1 MLLALRG
8 ILLSLMGVYYYTFF
22 KDKDYRQVKEA
33 GELDDTSVV
42 KVGAL
47 GWVANFFDT
56 LGIGS
61 FAIIVA
67 ANKFFKIGIKDKELP
82 GFLNVG
88 CCLPVMCEA
97 FIFTTVIKVDPL
109 TLFSMLIAAA
119 IGSYIG
125 AGIIAK
131 MDESKIQLVM
141 GLALLATAVLMFCS
155 KMGYMPGG
163 GEAIGLSGVK
173 LAVGVVGNAI
183 LGALMTAGVGLFAP
197 CMALTYFLGL
207 SPQVTAIGL
216 SGVKLAV
223 GVVGNAIL
231 GALMTAGVGLFA
243 PCMALT
249 YFLGLSP
256 QVTFPIMMG
265 SCAML
270 QPVSSVKFIKEGAYP
285 RKASLVL
292 SLCGAVGVFVAAFIV
307 KSLPIETLKWVVMA
321 VLVYTGASMISGAM
335 KNLKKEPKAV
345 IE

>member
-8 ILLSLMGVYYYTFF
+8 ILLSLMGIYYYTFF
-22 KDKDYRQVKEA
+22 KDYRQVKEA
-33 GELDDTSVV
+33 GELDNISAV

-97 FIFTTVIKVDPL
+97 FIFTTVIEVDPL

-131 MDESKIQLVM
+131 LDEAKIQLVM

-163 GEAIGLSGVK
+163 GDAIGLSGVK
-173 LAVGVVGNAI
+173 LAIGVVGNA
-183 LGALMTAGVGLFAP
+183 V
-197 CMALTYFLGL
+197 
-207 SPQVTAIGL
+207 
-216 SGVKLAV
+216 
-223 GVVGNAIL
+223 L

-321 VLVYTGASMISGAM
+321 VLVYTGASMIAGAI
-335 KNLKKEPKAV
+335 KNLGK
-345 IE
+345 

>member
-22 KDKDYRQVKEA
+22 KDYRQVKEA
-33 GELDDTSVV
+33 GELDNTSVV

-97 FIFTTVIKVDPL
+97 FIFTTVIEVDPV

-119 IGSYIG
+119 VGSYVG
-125 AGIIAK
+125 AGIISK
-131 MDESKIQLVM
+131 MDEAKIQLVM

-163 GEAIGLSGVK
+163 GDAIGLSGAK
-173 LAVGVVGNAI
+173 LAIGVMGNAI
-183 LGALMTAGVGLFAP
+183 LGALMTAGVGLFA
-197 CMALTYFLGL
+197 
-207 SPQVTAIGL
+207 QIGRAH
-216 SGVKLAV
+216 V
-223 GVVGNAIL
+223 
-231 GALMTAGVGLFA
+231 
-243 PCMALT
+243 
-249 YFLGLSP
+249 
-256 QVTFPIMMG
+256 
-265 SCAML
+265 
-270 QPVSSVKFIKEGAYP
+270 
-285 RKASLVL
+285 
-292 SLCGAVGVFVAAFIV
+292 
-307 KSLPIETLKWVVMA
+307 
-321 VLVYTGASMISGAM
+321 
-335 KNLKKEPKAV
+335 
-345 IE
+345 

>member
-8 ILLSLMGVYYYTFF
+8 ILLSLMSVYCFTFF
-22 KDKDYRQVKEA
+22 KDYKEVKEA
-33 GELDDTSVV
+33 GKLDKPSVV

-88 CCLPVMCEA
+88 CCLPVMFEA

-119 IGSYIG
+119 VGSYIG

-131 MDESKIQLVM
+131 MDEAKIQLIM

-173 LAVGVVGNAI
+173 LAI
-183 LGALMTAGVGLFAP
+183 
-197 CMALTYFLGL
+197 
-207 SPQVTAIGL
+207 
-216 SGVKLAV
+216 

-292 SLCGAVGVFVAAFIV
+292 SLCGIFGVFVAAFIV

-321 VLVYTGASMISGAM
+321 VLVYTGASMIAGS
-335 KNLKKEPKAV
+335 KKKLGKEGKVVA
-345 IE
+345 E

>member
-22 KDKDYRQVKEA
+22 KDYRQVKEA
-33 GELDDTSVV
+33 GELDNTSVV

-97 FIFTTVIKVDPL
+97 FIFTTVIEVDPV

-119 IGSYIG
+119 VGSYVG
-125 AGIIAK
+125 AGIISK
-131 MDESKIQLVM
+131 MDEAKIQLVM

-163 GEAIGLSGVK
+163 GDAIGLSGAK
-173 LAVGVVGNAI
+173 LAI
-183 LGALMTAGVGLFAP
+183 
-197 CMALTYFLGL
+197 
-207 SPQVTAIGL
+207 
-216 SGVKLAV
+216 

-321 VLVYTGASMISGAM
+321 VLVYTGASMIACAM
-335 KNLKKEPKAV
+335 KNLGKEAKVVA
-345 IE
+345 E

>member
-1 MLLALRG
+1 MLIALRV
-8 ILLSLMGVYYYTFF
+8 ILASLLGVYGFTFI
-22 KDKDYRQVKEA
+22 KDYNQVKKE
-33 GELDDTSVV
+33 GQLDDISVA

-88 CCLPVMCEA
+88 CCIPVMCEA
-97 FIFTTVIKVDPL
+97 FIFTTVIEVEPV
-109 TLFSMLIAAA
+109 TLFALLIAAA
-119 IGSYIG
+119 VGSYIG

-131 MDESKIQLVM
+131 LDEAKIQLVM
-141 GLALLATAVLMFCS
+141 GIALLVTAVLMFCS

-163 GEAIGLSGVK
+163 GDAIGLTGIKLVIGVI
-173 LAVGVVGNAI
+173 GNAV

-197 CMALTYFLGL
+197 CMALCYFLGL
-207 SPQVTAIGL
+207 SSQV
-216 SGVKLAV
+216 V
-223 GVVGNAIL
+223 
-231 GALMTAGVGLFA
+231 
-243 PCMALT
+243 
-249 YFLGLSP
+249 
-256 QVTFPIMMG
+256 FPIMMG

-285 RKASLVL
+285 RKASLAL
-292 SLCGAVGVFVAAFIV
+292 ALCGAVGVFVAAFIV
-307 KSLPIETLKWVVMA
+307 KSLPIETLKWLVMA

-335 KNLKKEPKAV
+335 KNLGKDPKV
-345 IE
+345 VVD

>member
-1 MLLALRG
+1 
-8 ILLSLMGVYYYTFF
+8 MGVYYYTFF
-22 KDKDYRQVKEA
+22 KDYRQVKEA

-207 SPQVTAIGL
+207 SPQVT
-216 SGVKLAV
+216 
-223 GVVGNAIL
+223 
-231 GALMTAGVGLFA
+231 
-243 PCMALT
+243 
-249 YFLGLSP
+249 
-256 QVTFPIMMG
+256 FPIMMG

>member
-22 KDKDYRQVKEA
+22 KDYRKVKEA
-33 GELDDTSVV
+33 GELDNTSVV

-97 FIFTTVIKVDPL
+97 FIFTTVIEVDPV
-109 TLFSMLIAAA
+109 TLFAMLIAAA
-119 IGSYIG
+119 VGSYIG
-125 AGIIAK
+125 AGIISK

-163 GEAIGLSGVK
+163 GDAIGLSGAK
-173 LAVGVVGNAI
+173 LVI
-183 LGALMTAGVGLFAP
+183 
-197 CMALTYFLGL
+197 
-207 SPQVTAIGL
+207 
-216 SGVKLAV
+216 

-321 VLVYTGASMISGAM
+321 VLVYTGASMIAGAM
-335 KNLKKEPKAV
+335 KNLGKEAKV
-345 IE
+345 VVE

>member
-22 KDKDYRQVKEA
+22 KDYRQVKKA
-33 GELDDTSVV
+33 GELDNTSVV

-97 FIFTTVIKVDPL
+97 FIFTTVIEVDPV

-119 IGSYIG
+119 VGSYIG
-125 AGIIAK
+125 AGIISK
-131 MDESKIQLVM
+131 MDEAKIQLVM

-163 GEAIGLSGVK
+163 GDAIGLSGAK
-173 LAVGVVGNAI
+173 LAI
-183 LGALMTAGVGLFAP
+183 
-197 CMALTYFLGL
+197 
-207 SPQVTAIGL
+207 
-216 SGVKLAV
+216 

-321 VLVYTGASMISGAM
+321 VLVYTGASMIAGAM
-335 KNLKKEPKAV
+335 KNLGKEAEV
-345 IE
+345 VAE

>member
-8 ILLSLMGVYYYTFF
+8 ILLSLMGVYYFTFF
-22 KDKDYRQVKEA
+22 KDYRQVKEA
-33 GELDDTSVV
+33 GKLDNTSVV
-42 KVGAL
+42 RVGIL

-97 FIFTTVIKVDPL
+97 FIFTTVIEVDPL

-119 IGSYIG
+119 VGSYIG

-131 MDESKIQLVM
+131 MDEAKIQLIM

-163 GEAIGLSGVK
+163 GDAIGLSGAK
-173 LAVGVVGNAI
+173 LA
-183 LGALMTAGVGLFAP
+183 
-197 CMALTYFLGL
+197 
-207 SPQVTAIGL
+207 IGI
-216 SGVKLAV
+216 
-223 GVVGNAIL
+223 VGNAIL

-285 RKASLVL
+285 RKASLIL
-292 SLCGAVGVFVAAFIV
+292 SLCGAFGVFVAAFIV

-321 VLVYTGASMISGAM
+321 VLVYTGASMIAGSM
-335 KNLKKEPKAV
+335 KKLGKEAEV
-345 IE
+345 IAE

>member
-22 KDKDYRQVKEA
+22 KDYRQVKEA
-33 GELDDTSVV
+33 GELDNTSVV

-97 FIFTTVIKVDPL
+97 FIFTTVIEVDPL

-163 GEAIGLSGVK
+163 GDAIGLSGVK
-173 LAVGVVGNAI
+173 LAI
-183 LGALMTAGVGLFAP
+183 
-197 CMALTYFLGL
+197 
-207 SPQVTAIGL
+207 
-216 SGVKLAV
+216 

-321 VLVYTGASMISGAM
+321 VLVYTGASMIAGAM
-335 KNLKKEPKAV
+335 RNSGKQANVVVE
-345 IE
+345 

>member
-22 KDKDYRQVKEA
+22 KDYRQVKEA
-33 GELDDTSVV
+33 GELDSPSGV

-47 GWVANFFDT
+47 GLIANFFDT

-97 FIFTTVIKVDPL
+97 FIFTTVIEVDPV

-119 IGSYIG
+119 VGSYIG

-131 MDESKIQLVM
+131 MDEAKIQLVM

-163 GEAIGLSGVK
+163 GDAIGLSGAK
-173 LAVGVVGNAI
+173 LVI
-183 LGALMTAGVGLFAP
+183 
-197 CMALTYFLGL
+197 
-207 SPQVTAIGL
+207 
-216 SGVKLAV
+216 

-285 RKASLVL
+285 RKASLIVG
-292 SLCGAVGVFVAAFIV
+292 LCGAVGVFIAAFIV

-335 KNLKKEPKAV
+335 KNLKKESKV
-345 IE
+345 VTE

>member
-8 ILLSLMGVYYYTFF
+8 ILLSLMGVYFYTFF
-22 KDKDYRQVKEA
+22 KDFRQVKEA
-33 GELDDTSVV
+33 GELDSPSGV

-47 GWVANFFDT
+47 GLIANFFDT

-97 FIFTTVIKVDPL
+97 FIFTTVIEVDPV

-119 IGSYIG
+119 VGSYIG

-131 MDESKIQLVM
+131 MDEAKIQLVM

-163 GEAIGLSGVK
+163 GDAIGLSGAK
-173 LAVGVVGNAI
+173 LVI
-183 LGALMTAGVGLFAP
+183 
-197 CMALTYFLGL
+197 
-207 SPQVTAIGL
+207 
-216 SGVKLAV
+216 

-285 RKASLVL
+285 RKASLIVG
-292 SLCGAVGVFVAAFIV
+292 LCGAVGVFIAAFIV

-335 KNLKKEPKAV
+335 KNLKKESKV
-345 IE
+345 VTE

>member
-22 KDKDYRQVKEA
+22 KDYRKVKEA
-33 GELDDTSVV
+33 GELDNTSVV

-97 FIFTTVIKVDPL
+97 FIFTTVIEVDPL

-163 GEAIGLSGVK
+163 GDAIGLSGVK
-173 LAVGVVGNAI
+173 LAI
-183 LGALMTAGVGLFAP
+183 
-197 CMALTYFLGL
+197 
-207 SPQVTAIGL
+207 
-216 SGVKLAV
+216 

-321 VLVYTGASMISGAM
+321 VLVYTGASMIAGAM
-335 KNLKKEPKAV
+335 KNLGKEAKV
-345 IE
+345 VVE

>member
-1 MLLALRG
+1 MLIALRV
-8 ILLSLMGVYYYTFF
+8 ILASLLGVYGFTFI
-22 KDKDYRQVKEA
+22 KDYNQVKKE
-33 GELDDTSVV
+33 GQLDDISVA

-82 GFLNVG
+82 GFLKVG
-88 CCLPVMCEA
+88 CCIPVMCEA
-97 FIFTTVIKVDPL
+97 FIFTTVIEVEPV
-109 TLFSMLIAAA
+109 TLFAMLIAAA
-119 IGSYIG
+119 VGSYIG

-131 MDESKIQLVM
+131 LDEAKIQLVM
-141 GLALLATAVLMFCS
+141 GIALLVTAVLMFCS

-163 GEAIGLSGVK
+163 GDAIGLTGIKLVIGVI
-173 LAVGVVGNAI
+173 GNAV

-197 CMALTYFLGL
+197 CMALCYFLGL
-207 SPQVTAIGL
+207 SSQV
-216 SGVKLAV
+216 V
-223 GVVGNAIL
+223 
-231 GALMTAGVGLFA
+231 
-243 PCMALT
+243 
-249 YFLGLSP
+249 
-256 QVTFPIMMG
+256 FPIMMG

-307 KSLPIETLKWVVMA
+307 KSLPIETLKWLVMA
-321 VLVYTGASMISGAM
+321 VLVYTGASMIVGAK
-335 KNLKKEPKAV
+335 KNLENEADV
-345 IE
+345 VVE

>member
-1 MLLALRG
+1 MLIALRV
-8 ILLSLMGVYYYTFF
+8 ILASLLGVYGFTFI
-22 KDKDYRQVKEA
+22 KDYNQVKKE
-33 GELDDTSVV
+33 GQLDDISVA

-88 CCLPVMCEA
+88 CCIPVMCEA
-97 FIFTTVIKVDPL
+97 FIFTTVIEVEPV
-109 TLFSMLIAAA
+109 TLFAMLIAAA
-119 IGSYIG
+119 VGSYIG

-131 MDESKIQLVM
+131 LDEAKIQLVM
-141 GLALLATAVLMFCS
+141 GIALLVTAVLMFCS

-163 GEAIGLSGVK
+163 GDAIGLTGIKLVIGVI
-173 LAVGVVGNAI
+173 GNAV

-197 CMALTYFLGL
+197 CMALCYFLGL
-207 SPQVTAIGL
+207 SSQV
-216 SGVKLAV
+216 V
-223 GVVGNAIL
+223 
-231 GALMTAGVGLFA
+231 
-243 PCMALT
+243 
-249 YFLGLSP
+249 
-256 QVTFPIMMG
+256 FPIMMG

-285 RKASLVL
+285 RKASLAL
-292 SLCGAVGVFVAAFIV
+292 ALCGAVGVFLAAFIV
-307 KSLPIETLKWVVMA
+307 KSLPIETLKWLVMA

-335 KNLKKEPKAV
+335 KNLGKDPKV
-345 IE
+345 VVD

>member
-22 KDKDYRQVKEA
+22 KDYRKVKEA
-33 GELDDTSVV
+33 GELDNTSVV

-97 FIFTTVIKVDPL
+97 FIFTTVIEVDPV
-109 TLFSMLIAAA
+109 TLFAMLIAAA
-119 IGSYIG
+119 VGSYIG
-125 AGIIAK
+125 AGIISK

-163 GEAIGLSGVK
+163 GDAIGLSGAK
-173 LAVGVVGNAI
+173 LAI
-183 LGALMTAGVGLFAP
+183 
-197 CMALTYFLGL
+197 
-207 SPQVTAIGL
+207 
-216 SGVKLAV
+216 

-321 VLVYTGASMISGAM
+321 VLVYTGASMIAGAM
-335 KNLKKEPKAV
+335 KNLGKEAKV
-345 IE
+345 VVE

>member
-1 MLLALRG
+1 MLMALRA
-8 ILLSLMGVYYYTFF
+8 ILVSLMGVYYFTFI
-22 KDKDYRQVKEA
+22 KDFSQVKKA
-33 GELDDTSVV
+33 GELDNTSVV
-42 KVGAL
+42 KVGIL

-97 FIFTTVIKVDPL
+97 FIFTTVIEVDPI

-119 IGSYIG
+119 VGSYIG
-125 AGIIAK
+125 AGIISK
-131 MDESKIQLVM
+131 MDEVKIQLVM
-141 GLALLATAVLMFCS
+141 GIALLATAVLMFCS
-155 KMGYMPGG
+155 KMGYIQGG
-163 GEAIGLSGVK
+163 GNAIGLTGMN
-173 LAVGVVGNAI
+173 LFIGIIGNAV

-197 CMALTYFLGL
+197 CMALCYFLGL
-207 SPQVTAIGL
+207 SPQV
-216 SGVKLAV
+216 V
-223 GVVGNAIL
+223 
-231 GALMTAGVGLFA
+231 
-243 PCMALT
+243 
-249 YFLGLSP
+249 
-256 QVTFPIMMG
+256 FPIMMG

-321 VLVYTGASMISGAM
+321 VLVYTGFSMISGAM
-335 KNLKKEPKAV
+335 KNLSEQPKVAMD
-345 IE
+345 

>member
-22 KDKDYRQVKEA
+22 KDYRQVKEA
-33 GELDDTSVV
+33 GELDNASGV

-47 GWVANFFDT
+47 GFVSNFFDT

-67 ANKFFKIGIKDKELP
+67 ANKFFKVGIKDRELP

-97 FIFTTVIKVDPL
+97 FIFTTVIEVDPL

-119 IGSYIG
+119 VGSYIG

-131 MDESKIQLVM
+131 MDESKIQLIM

-163 GEAIGLSGVK
+163 GDAIGLSGVK
-173 LAVGVVGNAI
+173 LVIGVVGNA
-183 LGALMTAGVGLFAP
+183 V
-197 CMALTYFLGL
+197 
-207 SPQVTAIGL
+207 
-216 SGVKLAV
+216 
-223 GVVGNAIL
+223 L

-285 RKASLVL
+285 RKSSLILGL
-292 SLCGAVGVFVAAFIV
+292 SGAVGVFIAAFIV
-307 KSLPIETLKWVVMA
+307 KSLPIDTLKWVVMA
-321 VLVYTGASMISGAM
+321 VLVYTGASMIAGAM
-335 KNLKKEPKAV
+335 KNLKKESEVVA
-345 IE
+345 E

>member
-1 MLLALRG
+1 
-8 ILLSLMGVYYYTFF
+8 MGVYYYTFF
-22 KDKDYRQVKEA
+22 KDYRQVKEA
-33 GELDDTSVV
+33 GELDNTSVV

-97 FIFTTVIKVDPL
+97 FIFTTVIEVDPL

-163 GEAIGLSGVK
+163 GDAIGLSGVK
-173 LAVGVVGNAI
+173 LAI
-183 LGALMTAGVGLFAP
+183 
-197 CMALTYFLGL
+197 
-207 SPQVTAIGL
+207 
-216 SGVKLAV
+216 

-321 VLVYTGASMISGAM
+321 VLVYTGASMIAGAM
-335 KNLKKEPKAV
+335 KNSGKEAKV
-345 IE
+345 VVE

>member
-1 MLLALRG
+1 
-8 ILLSLMGVYYYTFF
+8 
-22 KDKDYRQVKEA
+22 
-33 GELDDTSVV
+33 
-42 KVGAL
+42 
-47 GWVANFFDT
+47 
-56 LGIGS
+56 
-61 FAIIVA
+61 
-67 ANKFFKIGIKDKELP
+67 
-82 GFLNVG
+82 
-88 CCLPVMCEA
+88 
-97 FIFTTVIKVDPL
+97 
-109 TLFSMLIAAA
+109 MLIAAA
-119 IGSYIG
+119 VGSYVG
-125 AGIIAK
+125 AGIISK
-131 MDESKIQLVM
+131 MDEAKIQLVM

-163 GEAIGLSGVK
+163 GDAIGLSGAK
-173 LAVGVVGNAI
+173 LAI
-183 LGALMTAGVGLFAP
+183 
-197 CMALTYFLGL
+197 
-207 SPQVTAIGL
+207 
-216 SGVKLAV
+216 

-321 VLVYTGASMISGAM
+321 VLVYTGASMIAGAM
-335 KNLKKEPKAV
+335 KNLGKEAKVVA
-345 IE
+345 E

>member
-22 KDKDYRQVKEA
+22 KDYRQVKEA
-33 GELDDTSVV
+33 GELDNTSVV

-97 FIFTTVIKVDPL
+97 FIFTTVIEVDPL

-163 GEAIGLSGVK
+163 GDAIGLSGVK
-173 LAVGVVGNAI
+173 LAI
-183 LGALMTAGVGLFAP
+183 
-197 CMALTYFLGL
+197 
-207 SPQVTAIGL
+207 
-216 SGVKLAV
+216 

-321 VLVYTGASMISGAM
+321 DLVYTGASMIAGAM
-335 KNLKKEPKAV
+335 KNSGKEAKV
-345 IE
+345 VVE

>member
-22 KDKDYRQVKEA
+22 KDYRQVKEA
-33 GELDDTSVV
+33 GELDNTSVV

-97 FIFTTVIKVDPL
+97 FIFTTVIEVDPL

-163 GEAIGLSGVK
+163 GDAIGLSGVK
-173 LAVGVVGNAI
+173 LAI
-183 LGALMTAGVGLFAP
+183 
-197 CMALTYFLGL
+197 
-207 SPQVTAIGL
+207 
-216 SGVKLAV
+216 

-265 SCAML
+265 SVQCYNQYL
-270 QPVSSVKFIKEGAYP
+270 
-285 RKASLVL
+285 LL
-292 SLCGAVGVFVAAFIV
+292 
-307 KSLPIETLKWVVMA
+307 
-321 VLVYTGASMISGAM
+321 
-335 KNLKKEPKAV
+335 NL
-345 IE
+345 

>member
-8 ILLSLMGVYYYTFF
+8 ILLSLMGLYYYTFF
-22 KDKDYRQVKEA
+22 KDYRQVKEA
-33 GELDDTSVV
+33 GELDNTSVV

-97 FIFTTVIKVDPL
+97 FIFTTVIEVDPV

-119 IGSYIG
+119 VGSYVG
-125 AGIIAK
+125 AGIISK
-131 MDESKIQLVM
+131 MDEAKIQLVM

-163 GEAIGLSGVK
+163 GDAIGLSGAK
-173 LAVGVVGNAI
+173 LAIGV
-183 LGALMTAGVGLFAP
+183 M
-197 CMALTYFLGL
+197 
-207 SPQVTAIGL
+207 
-216 SGVKLAV
+216 
-223 GVVGNAIL
+223 GNAIL

-321 VLVYTGASMISGAM
+321 VLVYTGASMIAGAM
-335 KNLKKEPKAV
+335 KNLGKEAKVVA
-345 IE
+345 E

>member
-8 ILLSLMGVYYYTFF
+8 ILVSLMSVYCFTFF
-22 KDKDYRQVKEA
+22 KDYKAVKAA
-33 GELDDTSVV
+33 GKLDKSSVV

-88 CCLPVMCEA
+88 CCLPVMFEA

-119 IGSYIG
+119 VGSYIG

-131 MDESKIQLVM
+131 MDEAKIQLIM
-141 GLALLATAVLMFCS
+141 GLALLVTAVLMFCS

-173 LAVGVVGNAI
+173 LAI
-183 LGALMTAGVGLFAP
+183 
-197 CMALTYFLGL
+197 
-207 SPQVTAIGL
+207 
-216 SGVKLAV
+216 

-285 RKASLVL
+285 RKASLIL
-292 SLCGAVGVFVAAFIV
+292 SLCGAFGVFVAAFIV

-321 VLVYTGASMISGAM
+321 VLVYTGASMIASST
-335 KNLKKEPKAV
+335 KKLGKQTKV
-345 IE
+345 IA

>member
-1 MLLALRG
+1 MILTALRA
-8 ILLSLMGVYYYTFF
+8 ILISLAGVYSYTFF
-22 KDKDYRQVKEA
+22 KDYKQVQGK
-33 GELDDTSVV
+33 GKLDNPSLL

-47 GWVANFFDT
+47 GGIANFFDT

-61 FAIIVA
+61 FAIVVA
-67 ANKFFKIGIKDKELP
+67 GNKFFKLGIKDKELP

-119 IGSYIG
+119 VGSYIG
-125 AGIIAK
+125 AGIISK
-131 MDESKIQLVM
+131 MDEAKIQLVM
-141 GLALLATAVLMFCS
+141 GVALIATAVLMFCS

-163 GEAIGLSGVK
+163 GESIGLRGVNLAIGI
-173 LAVGVVGNAI
+173 VGNA
-183 LGALMTAGVGLFAP
+183 V
-197 CMALTYFLGL
+197 
-207 SPQVTAIGL
+207 
-216 SGVKLAV
+216 
-223 GVVGNAIL
+223 L

-270 QPVSSVKFIKEGAYP
+270 QPIASVRFIKEGAYP
-285 RKASLVL
+285 RKATLAL
-292 SLCGAVGVFVAAFIV
+292 GLCGIVGVFIAAYIV
-307 KSLPIETLKWVVMA
+307 KSLPIDTLKWIVMG
-321 VLVYTGASMISGAM
+321 VLVYTGLSMMSSSV
-335 KNLKKEPKAV
+335 KNLGNRSKVAV
-345 IE
+345 K